1 MDAREQLVR
10 AVERAQTGALP
21 FIAVPEIADAL
32 RRVMR
37 CESNRAP
44 ARLVLACALAKA
56 HRPELDATEPY
67 TEIRSGNAFSGRS
80 YDEGYIATLLAAH
93 RLPLNP
99 TTAFLTPTLRKAN
112 EPLRSATI
120 FEGRPRQAYQD
131 AAFILERIQAGEVQA
146 VDVLAQALA
155 DLFALRDEREAA
167 LSAALSTRNTGTA
180 SLSTGD
186 VLTLI
191 EQHLRS
197 KRASRLP
204 VLLVAALYRT
214 LGALA
219 GEEALTLGAHNA
231 ADARTGA
238 LGDIEVEL
246 LAAPGRP
253 ATVYEVK
260 ARPVTLGD
268 VQHAA
273 RKVAAATLPPDNYLF
288 VTTHPIEREVTEY
301 ARTIHDLTGVEFA
314 VLDALSFARHLLH
327 FFHRQRLTFLDA
339 YQDLLLAEPDSA
351 VRPELKTAWLALRR
365 SAEA

>member
-1 MDAREQLVR
+1 MDPREQLVR
-10 AVERAQTGALP
+10 AVERAQTAPPL
-21 FIAVPEIADAL
+21 FLAVPEVQTAL

-67 TEIRSGNAFSGRS
+67 TEIRSGRSFSGRS
-80 YDEGYIATLLAAH
+80 YDEQYVATLLHDH
-93 RLPLNP
+93 RLPPNP
-99 TTAFLTPTLRKAN
+99 TTAFLTPTLRNAN
-112 EPLRSATI
+112 EPLRSATV

-131 AAFILERIQAGEVQA
+131 AAFVLESLEAGSVRAE
-146 VDVLAQALA
+146 DVLAQGLA
-155 DLFALRDEREAA
+155 ELFTLRGEREAA
-167 LSAALSTRNTGTA
+167 LSAALSAGSGAGT
-180 SLSTGD
+180 LSTED

-204 VLLVAALYRT
+204 VLVVAALYHT

-219 GEEALTLGAHNA
+219 GEQALTLGAHNA

-246 LAAPGRP
+246 LTAPGRP

-273 RKVAAATLPPDNYLF
+273 RKVTAAATPPENYLL
-288 VTTHPIEREVTEY
+288 VTNHPIEREVADH
-301 ARTIHDLTGVEFA
+301 ARTLHEATGTEFA
-314 VLDALSFARHLLH
+314 LLAALSFARHLLH
-327 FFHRQRLTFLDA
+327 FFHRQRLTFLNA
-339 YQDLLLAEPDSA
+339 YQELLLAEPDSA

-365 SAEA
+365 SAES

>member
-1 MDAREQLVR
+1 MDPRALLVR
-10 AVERAQTGALP
+10 AVERAGEAAPPPVTA
-21 FIAVPEIADAL
+21 PEVAAAL

-67 TEIRSGNAFSGRS
+67 TEIRSGRSFSGRR
-80 YDEGYIATLLAAH
+80 YDEEYVADLLPAH

-99 TTAFLTPTLRKAN
+99 TTAFLTPTLRNAN
-112 EPLRSATI
+112 KPLRSTTV
-120 FEGRPRQAYQD
+120 FEGRPRQVYQD
-131 AAFILERIQAGEVQA
+131 AAFVLESLEAGTANAE
-146 VDVLAQALA
+146 DVLAQALA
-155 DLFALRDEREAA
+155 ELFALRDEREAA
-167 LSAALSTRNTGTA
+167 LGAALSAGGGAGT
-180 SLSTGD
+180 LSTED
-186 VLTLI
+186 VLTLL
-191 EQHLRS
+191 EQHLSS

-204 VLLVAALYRT
+204 VLVVAALYRT

-219 GEEALTLGAHNA
+219 GEQALTLGAHNA
-231 ADARTGA
+231 ADARTGI
-238 LGDIEVEL
+238 LGDIEVEV

-273 RKVAAATLPPDNYLF
+273 RKVAAAVTPPENYLF
-288 VTTHPIEREVTEY
+288 VTTHPIEREVSDF
-301 ARTIHDLTGVEFA
+301 ARTLHDRTGVEFA

-327 FFHRQRLTFLDA
+327 FFHRHRLTFLNA
-339 YQDLLLAEPDSA
+339 YQELLLAEPDSA

-365 SAEA
+365 SAES